1 MIDKFFCSVVME
13 EGRFAM
19 YANVYDVH
27 VIYLIKIDY
36 AILDIGIPNHM
47 TIVIRNLIDCRK
59 HFMFASTPIF
69 SATIFPNVI

>member
-19 YANVYDVH
+19 YANVYNVH

-36 AILDIGIPNHM
+36 TILDIGIPNHM

-59 HFMFASTPIF
+59 HFHVHLYSYF
-69 SATIFPNVI
+69 SASIFPDVI